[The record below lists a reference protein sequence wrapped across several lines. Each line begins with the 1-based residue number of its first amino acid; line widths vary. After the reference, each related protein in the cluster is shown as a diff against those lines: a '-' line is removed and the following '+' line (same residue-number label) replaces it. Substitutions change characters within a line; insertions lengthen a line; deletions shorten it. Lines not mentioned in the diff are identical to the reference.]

1 MIGTPAPLSVLAL
14 VGVCLLCLGMPVL
27 AGGAASASAASPD
40 RLRGERYEFALPAQ
54 PLGDSLE
61 AIGHLAGVAV
71 LVDERHARQRAPAL
85 SGRHTVMEALRR
97 LLDGSGLRI
106 RQTDG
111 EAVVVYAPAA
121 DGTARQPASG
131 APPLKVEDIPAARA
145 GGADFS
151 GYIGRLQ
158 KAILR
163 TLCGNAAAQP
173 GGYRLALQL
182 RLDDGGHVAR
192 MRLLDTTGSDRVDM
206 AVTRAITG
214 MDVGAPPPAGMPQ
227 PVSVLLLPGGTH
239 CAAPRRPAE

>member
-14 VGVCLLCLGMPVL
+14 VGVCLLCLATPIL
-27 AGGAASASAASPD
+27 AGGTASGALAD
-40 RLRGERYEFALPAQ
+40 RLRGERYDFALPAQ

-61 AIGHLAGVAV
+61 AIGHVAGVAV
-71 LVDERHARQRAPAL
+71 LVDERHARQAAPAL
-85 SGRHTVMEALRR
+85 SGRLTVMDALRR

-111 EAVVVYAPAA
+111 EAIVVYAPSA
-121 DGTARQPASG
+121 DGPGRAPLDAGPALR
-131 APPLKVEDIPAARA
+131 AEDIPGARA

-158 KAILR
+158 KALLR
-163 TLCGNAAAQP
+163 TLCGSAAARP
-173 GGYRLALQL
+173 GEYRLALQL
-182 RLDDGGHVAR
+182 RLDDGGHVTR
-192 MRLLDTTGSDRVDM
+192 LRLLDSTGSGRVDA
-206 AVTRAITG
+206 AVTRALQG

-227 PVSVLLLPGGTH
+227 PVSILLLPGGTH